1 MKNHFLSRF
10 DADNLRKTIIYF
22 VIGVSLIIISLVL
35 GIEKDMGLGIF
46 MFLFGIAFFFY
57 ALLRPWGNAK
67 YYGIMS
73 IIFIILFFLLI
84 NWTKI
89 CLVLEKVISV
99 KLQLD
104 KNLSKSIGEDFAF
117 IGPIGVIV
125 GIIGIFRFRKSD

>member
-67 YYGIMS
+67 YYGIMC
-73 IIFIILFFLLI
+73 IIIIIILALCLTVGSGI
-84 NWTKI
+84 LTKMQLKYNW
-89 CLVLEKVISV
+89 
-99 KLQLD
+99 D
-104 KNLSKSIGEDFAF
+104 KDYGDGIGFVGF
-117 IGPIGVIV
+117 VGIIV
-125 GIIGIFRFRKSD
+125 GIIGIFRFRK

>member
-67 YYGIMS
+67 YYGIMC
-73 IIFIILFFLLI
+73 IIIILITLLSVGLGI
-84 NWTKI
+84 LTKW
-89 CLVLEKVISV
+89 
-99 KLQLD
+99 QLYN
-104 KNLSKSIGEDFAF
+104 NLGKDFGEYVEL
-117 IGPIGVIV
+117 IVPIGLIA